1 MLYKL
6 LFLGNRIQGIGE
18 GAVTIAGGI
27 NGLSKLG
34 KAFFAF
40 LLSISLFTNTRC
52 LRKTSPHFLPLFFFF
67 LMNHSTISTPRKCQF
82 FFTLRLAFSKLLLM
96 CCCSSEENCWD
107 LGSLVNT
114 YSLNAKGKKV
124 SLT

>member
-40 LLSISLFTNTRC
+40 LLSISLFTNTTC
-52 LRKTSPHFLPLFFFF
+52 LRKTSPHFLPHFFFF
-67 LMNHSTISTPRKCQF
+67 PDESFHHFDTKKMSVLF
-82 FFTLRLAFSKLLLM
+82 
-96 CCCSSEENCWD
+96 
-107 LGSLVNT
+107 
-114 YSLNAKGKKV
+114 YSKV
-124 SLT
+124 SFQ